1 MLLDKHDRAV
11 MNGDIVNVQGKAYT
25 VHHADPRSGYVQV
38 LSCGDHPV
46 FRTVFPSQIGAHW
59 AQPVRNAHVH
69 PAMMEA
75 LTSCFRF

>member
-11 MNGDIVNVQGKAYT
+11 MNGDIVRINGRAYT

-38 LSCGDHPV
+38 LSCEDRPL

-59 AQPVRNAHVH
+59 AQPVRNSHVN
-69 PAMMEA
+69 PVMMEA

>member
-11 MNGDIVNVQGKAYT
+11 MNGDIVRINGKAYT

-38 LSCGDHPV
+38 LSCDDHPV

-59 AQPVRNAHVH
+59 ALPPRNAHVN
-69 PAMMEA
+69 PVMMEA
-75 LTSCFRF
+75 LQSCSRF

>member
-11 MNGDIVNVQGKAYT
+11 MNGDIVRINGKAYT

-38 LSCGDHPV
+38 LSCEDRPV

-59 AQPVRNAHVH
+59 AQPPRNSHVN
-69 PAMMEA
+69 PVMMEA
-75 LTSCFRF
+75 LQSCCHY

>member
-1 MLLDKHDRAV
+1 MLLSKDNRAV
-11 MNGDIVNVQGKAYT
+11 MNGDIVHVQGKAYT

-46 FRTVFPSQIGAHW
+46 FRTVSPSQIGAHW

-75 LTSCFRF
+75 LQSCCHY